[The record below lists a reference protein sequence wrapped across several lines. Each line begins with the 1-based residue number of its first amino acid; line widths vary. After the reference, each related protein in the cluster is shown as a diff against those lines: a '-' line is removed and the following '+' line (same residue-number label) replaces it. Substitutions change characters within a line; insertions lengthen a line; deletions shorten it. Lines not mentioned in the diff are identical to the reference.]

1 MKANFV
7 VVLYGLLGVTS
18 LTGYS
23 TFFLKVAVLFGTKHQ
38 HKHKQGLGSLQRA
51 A

>member
-18 LTGYS
+18 LSGYN
-23 TFFLKVAVLFGTKHQ
+23 TFFLKVAALFGTKHQ
-38 HKHKQGLGSLQRA
+38 HKQGLGSLQRA